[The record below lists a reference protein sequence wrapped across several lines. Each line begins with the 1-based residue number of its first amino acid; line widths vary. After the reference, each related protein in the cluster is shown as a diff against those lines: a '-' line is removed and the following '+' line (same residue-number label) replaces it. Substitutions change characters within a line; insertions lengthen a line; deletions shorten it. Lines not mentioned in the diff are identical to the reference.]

1 MALSID
7 LAPSPNHGPRLGGG
21 PIDILL
27 LHYTGMPSAD
37 GALKW
42 LCNPRS
48 QVSSHYFVFEDG
60 RILRLVDESRR
71 AHHAGIAYWA
81 GETDINSRS
90 IGIEI
95 ANPGHEFG
103 YRQFPEPQIEALV
116 DLCREILGRHPI
128 PPERVL
134 AHSDVAPLRK
144 WDPGELFPWGR
155 LHSEGIGYWVA
166 PTPIEAGPALSLG
179 DRGADLAQLVNKFRK
194 YGYNIENNDEFDECM
209 EATVTA
215 FQRHFR
221 PERVDGL
228 LDSSTTATLERLLDG
243 LELDREV
250 DKPSLPF

>member
-1 MALSID
+1 MNRQID
-7 LAPSPNHGPRLGGG
+7 FLPSPNHGPRAGSG
-21 PIDILL
+21 PVDILL

-42 LCNPRS
+42 LCDPRS

-60 RILRLVDESRR
+60 RIFRLVDESRR
-71 AHHAGIAYWA
+71 AHHAGVAYWA

-103 YRQFPEPQIEALV
+103 YEPFPEPQIEAV
-116 DLCREILGRHPI
+116 IDLCCDILGRHPI

-144 WDPGELFPWGR
+144 QDPGELFPWEL
-155 LHSEGIGYWVA
+155 LHEEGIGHYV
-166 PTPIEAGPALSLG
+166 PGVPVEAGQLLSVG
-179 DRGADLAQLVNKFRK
+179 ACGADVTELRNRLRR
-194 YGYNIENNDEFDECM
+194 YGYGVGDSDGFDAEL
-209 EATVTA
+209 ADVVTA

-221 PERVDGL
+221 PERVDGV
-228 LDSSTTATLERLLDG
+228 LDVSTARTLERLLDN
-243 LELDREV
+243 LRLR
-250 DKPSLPF
+250 PA